1 MVPECLFFPGLQ
13 GLYLSPVRSGLQYEM
28 RLSSA
33 VSEFLFFPGLQGLY
47 LSPVRSDLQY
57 EMDLYPAELG
67 DDSLRF

>member
-1 MVPECLFFPGLQ
+1 MVPECLFFHCLQ
-13 GLYLSPVRSGLQYEM
+13 GLHLFPVRSDLHNGM